1 MNTGI
6 PFKQSISCII
16 LFWAHTSLRR
26 SSFFSAQAQTGKRS
40 EHSSYTPILLNS
52 SSKTEKKSK
61 QGVVTLVGCAFGQ
74 SLSIVISSVLSTPCA
89 LLSLIHSFSTLWTLN
104 RKNCI
109 LGLEQSDEYHLNP
122 KFLLWSITCS
132 TIRRLPVLVASSPP
146 LHCPSCEPQTLPASS
161 CHTCCS
167 LSVLHGLIQ
176 ISTSESRTFWGPSL
190 WIPYTLLYFSS
201 QHLSA

>member
-16 LFWAHTSLRR
+16 LLRSHTYLCR
-26 SSFFSAQAQTGKRS
+26 SSFFSAQAQRGKRS

-74 SLSIVISSVLSTPCA
+74 SLSIVNLICF
-89 LLSLIHSFSTLWTLN
+89 IHSLRSPISDSFLLN
-104 RKNCI
+104 PLNP
-109 LGLEQSDEYHLNP
+109 EQKELHFRTRVEWQVSSNP

-146 LHCPSCEPQTLPASS
+146 LHCPSCEPQTLPAPS

-167 LSVLHGLIQ
+167 YSVLHGLIQ